1 MRNRKFMAVLA
12 MILICVLSAAGCS
25 KKNVGSPEDNPVQE
39 EDEEG
44 QGEDGQAEGEGYT
57 FGFSAIDM
65 ENPYFITLENSI
77 RETLTEQGHELITMD
92 PGTDAATQ
100 ESQIEQMI
108 DSGIDAISLSTGR
121 ALRRPC
127 RRFRRRA

>member
-44 QGEDGQAEGEGYT
+44 QGEDGQA
-57 FGFSAIDM
+57 
-65 ENPYFITLENSI
+65 
-77 RETLTEQGHELITMD
+77 
-92 PGTDAATQ
+92 
-100 ESQIEQMI
+100 
-108 DSGIDAISLSTGR
+108 
-121 ALRRPC
+121 
-127 RRFRRRA
+127 